1 MTMNI
6 KYLAITLPVLL
17 FFFCACKKKVE
28 AESGE
33 LKGEVVSQQ
42 NTTNE
47 SDSIVD
53 EWGEPAPPPEMGG
66 DGSSLFQERFKKPAK
81 ASVDDEAQPSND
93 EVWDSD
99 DRIQD
104 RIQSDM
110 RTHNSVPSSAPTTSR
125 SNSRRTVRT
134 NDPEF
139 DYSPVEYVP
148 PTTSGSGGGLLPYAA
163 NDQEKMDFLRG
174 FYKDFFANGGQ
185 KIDESALSASCKR
198 FLNDKSGEH
207 GIDNVAQFFTAGI
220 QNGNAETANSMK
232 LKSIGD
238 DWFRVSNDDGKHL
251 DIKVVEFNG
260 HLQIDMLKIK

>member
-1 MTMNI
+1 MNI

-33 LKGEVVSQQ
+33 LKGEVVNQQ

-47 SDSIVD
+47 TDSIVD

-134 NDPEF
+134 NAP
-139 DYSPVEYVP
+139 
-148 PTTSGSGGGLLPYAA
+148 
-163 NDQEKMDFLRG
+163 
-174 FYKDFFANGGQ
+174 
-185 KIDESALSASCKR
+185 
-198 FLNDKSGEH
+198 
-207 GIDNVAQFFTAGI
+207 
-220 QNGNAETANSMK
+220 
-232 LKSIGD
+232 
-238 DWFRVSNDDGKHL
+238 
-251 DIKVVEFNG
+251 
-260 HLQIDMLKIK
+260 